1 MKDHTVPV
9 SNQTTLAG
17 ARPLLCP
24 HHPHLHGCQEG
35 IINPATSTFRLVHGG
50 ATLLFDEDPGGRP
63 VYLLVVVLCCVART
77 PDVNVI
83 YVRRQALP
91 LMALCP
97 SSARRC
103 APCARSIDPSPAT
116 HATTPSDDP

>member
-17 ARPLLCP
+17 ARPLQCP

-35 IINPATSTFRLVHGG
+35 IINPATSTFRLVLGG

-83 YVRRQALP
+83 YVRRLALP
-91 LMALCP
+91 LMAT
-97 SSARRC
+97 
-103 APCARSIDPSPAT
+103 APHPLAVALSYTILRTQYRPQSCDSC
-116 HATTPSDDP
+116 DDAQ